1 LLQRRSR
8 VINDLFDI
16 FFSAE
21 SAKVYKP
28 LLKLQVVSASRKV
41 EHISKLLDE
50 QKINISLGH
59 VVQLVIHFSQALELT
74 LLNTVVFNGGK
85 SQVYVKD
92 LDSKMNVLKLYI
104 PEKGVYAELQN
115 SLPFLEQNLARI
127 VSSLRMLSEKEGLGR
142 GDSFG
147 DESEPDGQFYPNR
160 ILYLL

>member
-1 LLQRRSR
+1 MLQRRSR

-28 LLKLQVVSASRKV
+28 LLKLQVISASRKV

-50 QKINISLGH
+50 QKINISLGQ

-92 LDSKMNVLKLYI
+92 LDTKMNVLKLYI

-115 SLPFLEQNLARI
+115 SLPFLE
-127 VSSLRMLSEKEGLGR
+127 
-142 GDSFG
+142 
-147 DESEPDGQFYPNR
+147 
-160 ILYLL
+160 